1 MSCRATNWHHI
12 AFLPVSF
19 TKPVTWA
26 YARLQPSSCVN
37 LATSCNLVHVLT
49 SYNLSF
55 RFGTYAAPLPSSS
68 LWTYATPLPSS
79 PFLSFAVSQNYLNS
93 ISFHGTNRQTLLN
106 DFVRHAQIQ
115 NIQLKLQ
122 ISSPKFPLLLFTL
135 SHTPTHKLHYRST
148 HLSGY
153 SANFQCCKSCR
164 TPCQP
169 SGSTRC
175 PTNMTQGSQ
184 RKPSR
189 VNNTKSILFE
199 KFISTKEN
207 APPKM

>member
-1 MSCRATNWHHI
+1 M
-12 AFLPVSF
+12 
-19 TKPVTWA
+19 
-26 YARLQPSSCVN
+26 N

-79 PFLSFAVSQNYLNS
+79 PFLSFVVSQNYLNS

-122 ISSPKFPLLLFTL
+122 ISSSRFPLLLFTL
-135 SHTPTHKLHYRST
+135 SHTPTHKPHY
-148 HLSGY
+148 
-153 SANFQCCKSCR
+153 C
-164 TPCQP
+164 
-169 SGSTRC
+169 
-175 PTNMTQGSQ
+175 
-184 RKPSR
+184 
-189 VNNTKSILFE
+189 SILSQDTLQSSAVANLVELHASLLVAQDVNQRGPRFAKE
-199 KFISTKEN
+199 TLQGQITPQLILFANSITTREN
-207 APPKM
+207 ATSDVGK